1 MCVCVCYATD
11 LIMDIS
17 INIVMIPLIII
28 IMCTTVCVW
37 LEHIRI
43 AVLILMRLV
52 DGSSVFLVLHLK
64 PFVGERKLQKKMALS

>member
-1 MCVCVCYATD
+1 MCVCYATD